1 MCTVQIGV
9 MRAGRGPIP
18 RVVRVRNEIVLN
30 LMSVDVEV
38 ETEERERFQDS
49 AFRLL
54 VGAGAGRGAR
64 GAPSAAV
71 RGSRSAVPG
80 GVPGA
85 RAEAVRRL
93 GDRPTPATVRDME
106 C

>member
-38 ETEERERFQDS
+38 ETEERERFQHS
-49 AFRLL
+49 GCWL
-54 VGAGAGRGAR
+54 AR